1 MNNPK
6 TRQQWILDGL
16 KINPSI
22 SFRDMFSDYYAKF
35 SKSEVTFSKDWN
47 KANTELKEYQQ
58 IINNAKLEESIATE
72 KEAVKRNILSKLDA
86 MEILT
91 EIAIGKPKKIAGEII
106 FPSAGERRGAIETM
120 SKIEGWNAPTKQE
133 TKIEANFADIVIK
146 PKINE

>member
-6 TRQQWILDGL
+6 FRQQWILDEL
-16 KINPSI
+16 KKAPTTSYVE
-22 SFRDMFSDYYAKF
+22 MFAKYSQEF
-35 SKSEVTFSKDWN
+35 AKSNKTFDKDWN

-91 EIAIGKPKKIAGEII
+91 EIAIGKPKIIAGEIV

-133 TKIEANFADIVIK
+133 TKIEANFSDIVIM
-146 PKINE
+146 PKKNE